1 MREPNFERMICNC
14 LLMALV
20 LIYILFSCC
29 GCNVQKKAEA
39 RVLANYESV
48 KTIRAKTESLFPCVN
63 DTVVSGNHSDTT
75 VEFNDS
81 PKRTQDDG
89 GNINPYDYPVT
100 PMYGDPFFPK
110 SSQKENFHVTK
121 TVTIHDT
128 SFRYIR
134 DQRAE
139 NILDDSLRS
148 AQFNLKVSE
157 GEKDGWKQKAQDR
170 FKALFIVIALFVIG
184 LIIKFYS
191 KNIFS
196 GLKGFITGI

>member
-1 MREPNFERMICNC
+1 MTNKEYYKGVGIGYI
-14 LLMALV
+14 V
-20 LIYILFSCC
+20 LIIIIVLTYASC

-75 VEFNDS
+75 IEFYDS

-89 GNINPYDYPVT
+89 GNINPYDYPAT
-100 PMYGDPFFPK
+100 PMYGDPFFP
-110 SSQKENFHVTK
+110 QKNIRVTK
-121 TVTIHDT
+121 TITIHDT

-134 DQRAE
+134 DTRAE

-157 GEKDGWKQKAQDR
+157 GEKEGWKEKA
-170 FKALFIVIALFVIG
+170 
-184 LIIKFYS
+184 
-191 KNIFS
+191 
-196 GLKGFITGI
+196 

>member
-1 MREPNFERMICNC
+1 MFTSSDSSS
-14 LLMALV
+14 LSSF
-20 LIYILFSCC
+20 YCC

-39 RVLANYESV
+39 RVLANYQ
-48 KTIRAKTESLFPCVN
+48 KRYPCVN

-75 VEFNDS
+75 V
-81 PKRTQDDG
+81 K
-89 GNINPYDYPVT
+89 YDTLSLSTNVTPGYHGDMYTPPGVDCCDYSYGPAT

-110 SSQKENFHVTK
+110 KENIRVTK

-157 GEKDGWKQKAQDR
+157 GEKEGWKQKAQDR